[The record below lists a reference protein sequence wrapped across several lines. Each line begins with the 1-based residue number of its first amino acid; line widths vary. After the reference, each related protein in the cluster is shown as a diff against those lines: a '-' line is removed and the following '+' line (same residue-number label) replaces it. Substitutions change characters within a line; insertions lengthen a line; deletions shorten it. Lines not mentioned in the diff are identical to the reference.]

1 MKHPNPMA
9 VKMKETI
16 WHLWKEE
23 NSMADISGFL
33 SKTPANVF
41 SYSQYHGGMRPR
53 LRIRCPNALT
63 IQERWKEVRLEFAG
77 NK

>member
-1 MKHPNPMA
+1 
-9 VKMKETI
+9 
-16 WHLWKEE
+16 
-23 NSMADISGFL
+23 MADISGFL